1 MKALLKKFGPGED
14 RFGEVEHRRTE
25 NGCVALEGGVSVL
38 QCRVQ
43 QRMDAGDH
51 YIVYGEVLD
60 GEVLDTGALS
70 AVHHRKAGNS
80 Y

>member
-14 RFGEVEHRRTE
+14 RFGEVEHHRSA
-25 NGCVALEGGVSVL
+25 NGCVVLEAGVSVL
-38 QCRVQ
+38 QCKVT

-51 YIVYGEVLD
+51 FIVYGEVLD
-60 GEVLDTGALS
+60 GEVLDATALS
-70 AVHHRKAGNS
+70 AVHHRKAGTS